1 MKTERSAF
9 KTCEEAGQ
17 AAAGK
22 GLGKE
27 VNPYTKAAHGNSGHL
42 LDQESRQQLADA
54 WLKGW
59 ERSQRG
65 RSAGP

>member
-42 LDQESRQQLADA
+42 LDQESRQQLADD
-54 WLKGW
+54 G
-59 ERSQRG
+59 
-65 RSAGP
+65 